1 MTMRVG
7 EFLAGVGVI
16 GEIEAWVMRVA
27 EAERVEQEV
36 AAAAGRPP
44 VVDVSTALRGCP
56 PDLLPRVLARL
67 HTIPDHER
75 ERIRREVWRR
85 QAAAKSAEKLADM
98 LEEKG
103 REDAALTQR
112 ERAAKL
118 RATTEE
124 EVEAE
129 MQSENEKVTS
139 LESLLGVEPE
149 TKGTEPET
157 KEEETMVKKAKT
169 TKRAAKARKPKA
181 PRKDPTILLRDPEIK
196 RGKDGKITSI
206 TGRCTWRGCTRTRTI
221 HAADAFQ
228 VKFCKE
234 HKLEAQRLRARENR
248 QKKAKAKKS

>member
-1 MTMRVG
+1 
-7 EFLAGVGVI
+7 
-16 GEIEAWVMRVA
+16 
-27 EAERVEQEV
+27 
-36 AAAAGRPP
+36 
-44 VVDVSTALRGCP
+44 
-56 PDLLPRVLARL
+56 
-67 HTIPDHER
+67 
-75 ERIRREVWRR
+75 VWRR
-85 QAAAKSAEKLADM
+85 QAAAKSAEKLANM

-129 MQSENEKVTS
+129 MQGENERVTS
-139 LESLLGVEPE
+139 PESLLGVEPE
-149 TKGTEPET
+149 TKGTELET
-157 KEEETMVKKAKT
+157 KEEETVAKKAKTTKTTKT
-169 TKRAAKARKPKA
+169 TKRAAKARKPRA
-181 PRKDPTILLRDPEIK
+181 PQKDPTILLRDPEIK

-206 TGRCTWRGCTRTRTI
+206 TGRCTWRGCTKTRTI